1 MDWSGVVA
9 AAGLAVAPGTVPVE
23 LELRPEPRAARAARA
38 WVRQQVPPLDED
50 SAQALEL
57 LTSELVTN
65 AVLHAR
71 TRLSV
76 GVAPLVGGL
85 LVTVADRNLL
95 PPTEQPYSE
104 TRTSGRGLA
113 LLEGLARRWG
123 VATGDDGK
131 TVWFVLDAAP
141 EWHERGTVE
150 TAGGSAR

>member
-9 AAGLAVAPGTVPVE
+9 AAGLAVAPGTVPAE
-23 LELRPEPRAARAARA
+23 LELRPEPRAARTARA
-38 WVRQQVPPLDED
+38 WVRQQVPPLDEE

-123 VATGDDGK
+123 VTTGDNGK
-131 TVWFVLDAAP
+131 TVWFVLDAAEAYDP
-141 EWHERGTVE
+141 VRTEV
-150 TAGGSAR
+150 AGGSTR